1 MKLLLTGGSG
11 FLGHS
16 IIPLLEKSF
25 EIKTLG
31 FEKENDIICDLSK
44 ETPLINQDFHVVL
57 HAAGKAHLVPQSQE
71 EVSMFF
77 RINTEGTKKLC
88 KGLETNPPQTF
99 VFISTVAVYGIE
111 SGLEINE
118 DHPLNGNMPYAK
130 SKIEAENFLKK
141 WCHKY
146 NVKLAILRPSLIAGK
161 NPPGNLGAMIKGMRT
176 RRYLR
181 IGDGN
186 ARKSIL
192 MADDIARLIPKVIHK
207 GGIYNVCD
215 NHHPSFF
222 ELESLISKQLGV
234 NMPKAISL
242 RFAKILAKFGDVLGA
257 KAPLNT
263 NKLNKITQ
271 SLTFSNEK
279 AKKEL
284 DWQPLD
290 VLENFK
296 ID

>member
-88 KGLETNPPQTF
+88 KSLETNPPQTF

-118 DHPLNGNMPYAK
+118 DYPLNGNMPYAK

-279 AKKEL
+279 AKNEL